1 MFLDHNSLTGSAEPI
16 CDGAS
21 EDLEFLSADT
31 TVSECDC
38 CDVYCEESDDTC
50 NPTSDTV
57 KKFDT
62 NFISRISVAF
72 SENFKLADV
81 DSPED

>member
-1 MFLDHNSLTGSAEPI
+1 MDNNSLTGSMGPI
-16 CDGAS
+16 CDGES
-21 EDLEFLSADT
+21 EELEFFSADKE
-31 TVSECDC
+31 VLECDC
-38 CDVYCEESDDTC
+38 CDKYCDDDEDTC
-50 NPTSDTV
+50 NQLGDTV

-62 NFISRISVAF
+62 NFISRISVVF